1 MTIENELM
9 RYGRPKKIADYLE
22 KSEDVS
28 NEELVNALIN
38 ALHRIQRLE
47 KIVGDYEKNKN
58 KTSVV

>member
-1 MTIENELM
+1 
-9 RYGRPKKIADYLE
+9 LE

-28 NEELVNALIN
+28 QVELMNALIN

-58 KTSVV
+58 K